1 MSVPTP
7 TTVVKATAGKRPT
20 GAQAWME
27 RLREADAAGIDALMV
42 FAADLKAHQLA
53 QAYKDVDNYTLWR
66 DGRTVLGLRKLTGEF
81 RRVQRCYNWPCW
93 ACSNN
98 PFWSTISA
106 TNAALMRHAQRIP
119 ELATE
124 IEGSLV
130 NPKHYYICLWLT
142 REHNEAAVAKLGQRL
157 ERHNSQSAN
166 LLRAIQGG
174 L

>member
-1 MSVPTP
+1 MSVSFK
-7 TTVVKATAGKRPT
+7 TTVRTRQATARTKTTGTQPT
-20 GAQAWME
+20 SSRGAQAWMD
-27 RLREADAAGIDALMV
+27 RLREADAAGADALMV

-66 DGRTVLGLRKLTGEF
+66 DGRTVLGVRKLTGEY

-106 TNAALMRHAQRIP
+106 TNAALMRYAQRIP
-119 ELATE
+119 DMAPE

-142 REHNEAAVAKLGQRL
+142 RERIGQVK
-157 ERHNSQSAN
+157 QKKA
-166 LLRAIQGG
+166 QGG
-174 L
+174 RP